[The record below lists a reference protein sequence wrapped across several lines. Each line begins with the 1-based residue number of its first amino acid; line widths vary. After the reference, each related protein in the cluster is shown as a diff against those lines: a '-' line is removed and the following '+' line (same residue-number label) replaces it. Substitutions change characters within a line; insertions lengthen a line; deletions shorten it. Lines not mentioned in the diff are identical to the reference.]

1 MVRIGG
7 KGMRL
12 LTIKQIKE
20 GWYRG
25 DSMLTPI
32 IMYIPPIIAIVC
44 LCIFSYQNILS
55 EYLFVR
61 VTLTML
67 TSYIFFIP
75 LAFYVGLCET
85 YIDKGDK

>member
-1 MVRIGG
+1 M
-7 KGMRL
+7 KL

-20 GWYRG
+20 GWFRG
-25 DSMLTPI
+25 DSILAPL
-32 IMYIPPIIAIVC
+32 IMYIPLIIVIIY
-44 LCIFSYQNILS
+44 LLILYYQNALN
-55 EYLFVR
+55 EYLFVK

-85 YIDKGDK
+85 YIDEGDK